1 MSPSS
6 SPQNAKEG
14 NRAGRI
20 WLACMGLCLAAAGML
35 FAGVLWTSYQ
45 RAMETRSWPEVP
57 CRILSSVVLSE
68 HPTPHSPV
76 AYRLGLQYEYDF
88 KGARHIGTKVK
99 RVEGETQDKEKID
112 ALAADYPEGARTA
125 CFVNPAKPDEAIL
138 RHATKA
144 GLYAIWFPL
153 LFVAGGG
160 VMAWRAVTP
169 RGWPGGIFQSRNS
182 SAT

>member
-20 WLACMGLCLAAAGML
+20 WLASMGVFLSLAGLL
-35 FAGVLWTSYQ
+35 FTGVLWMSYH
-45 RAMETRSWPEVP
+45 RAMETRAWIETP
-57 CRILSSVVLSE
+57 CHIVSSMVLSE
-68 HPTPHSPV
+68 HRTPHSPL
-76 AYRLGLQYEYDF
+76 AWHLGLQYEYEI
-88 KGARHIGTKVK
+88 KGTRHIGTKVK

-112 ALAADYPEGARTA
+112 ALAADYPEGSRTT
-125 CFVNPAKPDEAIL
+125 CFVNPTKPDEAIL

-144 GLYAIWFPL
+144 ALYAIWFPL

-160 VMAWRAVTP
+160 VMAWRALFNRA
-169 RGWPGGIFQSRNS
+169 RG
-182 SAT
+182 A